1 MKGLRKVLTPFA
13 PDQSGAS
20 GVLYSMGALI
30 VIIDAG
36 GCTGNVCGF
45 DEPRWHDT
53 RSAVFSAGL
62 RDMDAILGRDELLA
76 SKIKSACE
84 RIDTAFV
91 AVVGTPVPAT
101 IGTDYKALKRLIE
114 NKIDIPVVPVISN
127 GMKLYNEG
135 EKEAYKALIDEF
147 ADETPA
153 VAKDQIVLG
162 MTPLTYGKEH
172 IDITLDDIK
181 NIRGAKTLIAASSSG
196 IDACEYLGRD
206 FEIVS
211 PVYKDNIP
219 EGITGKTLVC
229 HDEVVGKTLRDAGV
243 DCDIVTFFKLH
254 DAVKKDGDRKIT
266 EEDEF
271 IAMVRDGGYD
281 TIAADICLKDLVPDY
296 KGNWVDLKCF
306 AISGRT

>member
-45 DEPRWHDT
+45 DEPRWHES
-53 RSAVFSAGL
+53 RSAIFSAGL

-76 SKIKSACE
+76 AKIKSAVE
-84 RIDTAFV
+84 RIDTSFV
-91 AVVGTPVPAT
+91 AVIGTPVPAT
-101 IGTDYKALKRLIE
+101 IGTDYKALK
-114 NKIDIPVVPVISN
+114 K
-127 GMKLYNEG
+127 
-135 EKEAYKALIDEF
+135 
-147 ADETPA
+147 
-153 VAKDQIVLG
+153 
-162 MTPLTYGKEH
+162 
-172 IDITLDDIK
+172 
-181 NIRGAKTLIAASSSG
+181 LIAASSSG

-211 PVYKDNIP
+211 PVYKNNIP
-219 EGITGKTLVC
+219 EGIKGKTLVC

-243 DCDIVTFFKLH
+243 DLDIATFFKLH
-254 DAVKKDGDRKIT
+254 DSVKQAGDKKIT

-271 IAMVRDGGYD
+271 IEMVRTGGYD
-281 TIAADICLKDLVPDY
+281 TIAADICLKELVPDY
-296 KGNWVDLKCF
+296 EGNWVDLKCF
-306 AISGRT
+306 AISGRY

>member
-1 MKGLRKVLTPFA
+1 M
-13 PDQSGAS
+13 
-20 GVLYSMGALI
+20 I
-30 VIIDAG
+30 
-36 GCTGNVCGF
+36 
-45 DEPRWHDT
+45 
-53 RSAVFSAGL
+53 
-62 RDMDAILGRDELLA
+62 
-76 SKIKSACE
+76 
-84 RIDTAFV
+84 
-91 AVVGTPVPAT
+91 GTPVPAT
-101 IGTDYKALKRLIE
+101 IGTDYKALKRLIGS
-114 NKIDIPVVPVISN
+114 KVDIPVVPVQTN

-147 ADETPA
+147 ADA
-153 VAKDQIVLG
+153 VPSVTKDQIVLG
-162 MTPLTYGKEH
+162 LTPLTYGKDH

-211 PVYKDNIP
+211 PVYKNNIP

-229 HDEVVGKTLRDAGV
+229 HDEVVGKTIRDAGV
-243 DCDIVTFFKLH
+243 DVDIATFFKLH
-254 DAVKKDGDRKIT
+254 DAVKKEGDKKIT

>member
-45 DEPRWHDT
+45 DEPRWHES

-76 SKIKSACE
+76 AKIKSAVV
-84 RIDTAFV
+84 RIGTAFV
-91 AVVGTPVPAT
+91 AVIGTPVPAT

-114 NKIDIPVVPVISN
+114 NRVDIPVVPVQTN

-135 EKEAYKALIDEF
+135 EKEAYKALIDVF
-147 ADETPA
+147 AEEDPA
-153 VAKDQIVLG
+153 NAKDQIILG
-162 MTPLTYGKEH
+162 MAPLTYGKDH
-172 IDITLDDIK
+172 QDISLDDIR
-181 NIRGAKTLIAASSSG
+181 NIRGAKKIIAASASG

-206 FEIVS
+206 YEIFS

-219 EGITGKTLVC
+219 EGIKGKTLVC
-229 HDEVVGKTLRDAGV
+229 HDEVVGKTLRDSGV
-243 DCDIVTFFKLH
+243 DCDIATFFKLH
-254 DAVKKDGDRKIT
+254 ASIKQEGDRKIT

-271 IAMVRDGGYD
+271 IEMVKQGGYD

-296 KGNWVDLKCF
+296 EGNWVDLKCF
-306 AISGRT
+306 AISGRS

>member
-101 IGTDYKALKRLIE
+101 IGTDYKALTRARR
-114 NKIDIPVVPVISN
+114 
-127 GMKLYNEG
+127 KLTRRSLMSSL
-135 EKEAYKALIDEF
+135 KKHHLSRR
-147 ADETPA
+147 
-153 VAKDQIVLG
+153 
-162 MTPLTYGKEH
+162 
-172 IDITLDDIK
+172 
-181 NIRGAKTLIAASSSG
+181 IRS
-196 IDACEYLGRD
+196 YL
-206 FEIVS
+206 
-211 PVYKDNIP
+211 
-219 EGITGKTLVC
+219 
-229 HDEVVGKTLRDAGV
+229 A
-243 DCDIVTFFKLH
+243 
-254 DAVKKDGDRKIT
+254 
-266 EEDEF
+266 
-271 IAMVRDGGYD
+271 
-281 TIAADICLKDLVPDY
+281 
-296 KGNWVDLKCF
+296 
-306 AISGRT
+306 